1 MTEIDIMEW
10 LENRVPT
17 STVDIRMNTM
27 AMTEINRLRKRVSEL
42 ERQLDKY
49 IHKDEGI
56 ISTHE

>member
-1 MTEIDIMEW
+1 
-10 LENRVPT
+10 
-17 STVDIRMNTM
+17 MNTM